1 MNEAQL
7 VFEPNAGADT
17 LTLWLG
23 AGAALLA
30 AAGLIWTLR
39 SRQIDRNRRLVV
51 AMLLFFVALL
61 GAGTAIFSAWSKQK
75 LAPVYFYAQELESP
89 YGRVAYSDITDAYIT
104 TDKAVQP
111 VFTYQNRDQ
120 LLVIESRQQVHVL
133 SEQNYPIRKIFEQ
146 LKARM
151 P

>member
-1 MNEAQL
+1 MDEAQL
-7 VFEPNAGADT
+7 MFEPNAGIDT

-30 AAGLIWTLR
+30 AAGLFWTLK
-39 SRQIDRNRRLVV
+39 SQHTDRNRRLVI

-61 GAGTAIFSAWSKQK
+61 GAATAIFSAWSRQK
-75 LAPVYFYAQELESP
+75 LAPVYFYAQEMETP
-89 YGRVAYSDITDAYIT
+89 YGRVAYEAITDAYIT
-104 TDKAVQP
+104 TEKAVQP

-120 LLVIESRQQVHVL
+120 LLVIESREQVHVL

-146 LKARM
+146 LKARI